1 MCVIALFLIRI
12 AHRPEILG
20 RNPYQKVGPL
30 SVPRS
35 WAASCTSG
43 VHCCTR
49 VGLVFDPKLD
59 RFCIECV
66 THLRAEVGPF
76 LSEALER
83 PWVQK
88 WARLLYPLAL
98 LLGPISHG
106 FGSAATTYAHFLE
119 RALCAPRCRTL
130 QNAEMLGTLPLAM
143 GLDANE
149 LLACAKL
156 NACMGQVLQ
165 PSDTDR
171 EVCAPTWRPDRLVRA
186 CALRNDF
193 LTAGR
198 PHRGRQCGGL
208 ATSCNTAP

>member
-106 FGSAATTYAHFLE
+106 FGSAATTYAHS
-119 RALCAPRCRTL
+119 L
-130 QNAEMLGTLPLAM
+130 QNAEMRVCVCVLCLWRWVSAPTSSSRS
-143 GLDANE
+143 
-149 LLACAKL
+149 AKL
-156 NACMGQVLQ
+156 NACM
-165 PSDTDR
+165 DKF
-171 EVCAPTWRPDRLVRA
+171 C
-186 CALRNDF
+186 N
-193 LTAGR
+193 
-198 PHRGRQCGGL
+198 L
-208 ATSCNTAP
+208 ATRIARYVRQPGDLNAWSEHAPFAMIP